1 MDARSEIQEFLT
13 SRRARLKPAE
23 AGLPM
28 YGDVRRVPGLR
39 REEVAMLAGVSVD
52 YYTRLERGNMSGVS
66 EGVLE
71 SVSRAL
77 HLDEA
82 ERAHLHDL
90 ARATRP
96 TTRTRRQPVS
106 HQVRPNVQ
114 RILDSMVNAPAFV
127 RNARFDLLAANPLGR
142 ALYAPIF
149 DQPVTAGQRPNTARF
164 VFLDP
169 RAHEFYPNW
178 EQAAEDVVSMM
189 RSEAGRNPHDPVMT
203 DLVGELCIQ
212 SEVFAAHWAK
222 HNVRFHC
229 NGTKLLHH
237 PVVGELQLDFERLQ
251 FEADQGAITLYAYTA
266 DPGSRSEEALRL
278 LGSWAATEAAAQA
291 QASTG
296 GGTRTPTGSPPAPK
310 AGASTNSATPARKL
324 D

>member
-1 MDARSEIQEFLT
+1 MDARSEIQQFLT

-66 EGVLE
+66 ESVLE

-77 HLDEA
+77 QLDEA
-82 ERAHLHDL
+82 ERAHLQDL

-96 TTRTRRQPVS
+96 ATRARRQPAT

-114 RILDSMVNAPAFV
+114 RILDSMVDAPAFV
-127 RNARFDLLAANPLGR
+127 RDHRFDVLAANQLGR
-142 ALYAPIF
+142 ALYAPIY
-149 DQPVTAGQRPNTARF
+149 DQRLSAGQRPNTARF
-164 VFLDP
+164 AFLDP
-169 RAHEFYPNW
+169 RARDFYPNW
-178 EQAAEDVVSMM
+178 EQAAEDIVAMM
-189 RSEAGRNPHDPVMT
+189 RAEAGRNPHDRVLT

-212 SEVFAAHWAK
+212 SDVFAAHWAK

-229 NGTKLLHH
+229 NGTKQLRH
-237 PVVGELQLDFERLQ
+237 PVVGDLTLEFERLQ
-251 FEADQGAITLYAYTA
+251 FEADQSGVCLYAYTA
-266 DPGSRSEEALRL
+266 EPGSRSEEALGL

-291 QASTG
+291 ESDTG

-310 AGASTNSATPARKL
+310 AGGSQSDWR
-324 D
+324 